1 MRGRTW
7 RQGTIILGRA
17 DNSVKVEKLAKKEGG
32 LMLPDSY
39 LKALEKES
47 VLPITIL
54 DIEEKK

>member
-1 MRGRTW
+1 
-7 RQGTIILGRA
+7 
-17 DNSVKVEKLAKKEGG
+17 VKKEGG